1 MNAFWSYI
9 CAWIASLILVGIG
22 LSGMYLITGI
32 IKGGAELLRQPYGA
46 YPYS

>member
-32 IKGGAELLRQPYGA
+32 IKGALNG
-46 YPYS
+46 